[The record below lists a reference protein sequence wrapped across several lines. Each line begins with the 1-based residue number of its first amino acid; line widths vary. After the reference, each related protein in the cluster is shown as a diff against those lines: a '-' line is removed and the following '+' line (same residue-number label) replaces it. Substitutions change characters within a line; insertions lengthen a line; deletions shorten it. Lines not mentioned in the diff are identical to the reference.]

1 MESVVSALG
10 ELMLRAVPT
19 FLILLL
25 LHYYLKAVFY
35 KPMDRALTARKQATA
50 GVKKLAEESLRKA
63 ESKSAEYEEALRAAR
78 GSLYKEQEEKR
89 AGWRAEQTAALAS
102 MRENVDSL
110 VRDARRRLA
119 TEKEAA
125 KATLSAESE
134 ALAEQ
139 IVRAVLAGGAH

>member
-10 ELMLRAVPT
+10 ELVLRAVPT

-25 LHYYLKAVFY
+25 LHFYLKAVFY
-35 KPMDRALTARKQATA
+35 KPMDQALAARKQATA

-63 ESKSAEYEEALRAAR
+63 ESKSFEYEEALRAAR

-89 AGWRAEQTAALAS
+89 AVWRTEQTAALAA
-102 MRENVDSL
+102 MRENIDSM
-110 VRDARRRLA
+110 VRDARLRLA
-119 TEKEAA
+119 SEKEAA

-139 IVRAVLAGGAH
+139 IARAVLVGGAN